1 MLEAIKEELHW
12 LHLELPKQNLVTW
25 TSGNISARDPQ
36 SGLVVIKPSGI
47 RYEELRPEHMV
58 VV

>member
-25 TSGNISARDPQ
+25 TSGNISARDSH
-36 SGLVVIKPSGI
+36 SGLVVIKPWTSLGNKTT
-47 RYEELRPEHMV
+47 ECP
-58 VV
+58 